1 MATIPAT
8 PPHTFQPLLSALMQR
23 RAESLALLGA
33 GVVHIGLSLAG
44 LPGWTCPFKAVFGI
58 PCPGCG
64 LGTATA
70 ALLRGQWRESFE
82 IHAFA
87 PIFLLGIILLVLG
100 IALPQKLRTA
110 FIQRVA
116 FIEER
121 TALAYWLFLGL
132 FLYWGLRLLL
142 PGLVLPVGLLHPIV

>member
-1 MATIPAT
+1 MALTTPL
-8 PPHTFQPLLSALMQR
+8 PPHSFKPLLADLLQR
-23 RAESLALLGA
+23 RTESLVLLGA
-33 GVVHIGLSLAG
+33 GAVHVGLTLAG
-44 LPGWTCPFKAVFGI
+44 LPGWACPFKAALGI

-70 ALLRGQWRESFE
+70 ALLRGNWQEALSV
-82 IHAFA
+82 HAFA
-87 PIFLLGIILLVLG
+87 PVFLLAILLLAVGVL
-100 IALPQKLRTA
+100 LPATMRPV

-116 FIEER
+116 VFEQR

-142 PGLVLPVGLLHPIV
+142 PGLALPTGWLQPFV